1 MTTVEAEAE
10 RAKELLSVVDD
21 VAEVAETLPSGD
33 PRRSKLMAAVA
44 RTLDAAPPV
53 RTIVAAE
60 LLGVSDKTVR
70 AWAKEGVLVVQQDEP
85 RVLLDA
91 RRLYEIVVLVQD
103 LRDAGQTRGL
113 LDEVWRRLSDRA
125 LLDRDDLIESLG
137 QMQRGEGRMVRARA
151 AD

>member
-21 VAEVAETLPSGD
+21 VAEVAETLPPGD
-33 PRRSKLMAAVA
+33 PRRSKLLAAVA

-70 AWAKEGVLVVQQDEP
+70 AWAREGVLVVRQDEP

-91 RRLYEIVVLVQD
+91 RRLYEVVVLVDD
-103 LRDAGQTRGL
+103 LRKAGHTRGL
-113 LDEVWRRLSDRA
+113 LDEVWRRLSDGA
-125 LLDRDDLIESLG
+125 LLDRDDLTESFG
-137 QMQRGEGRMVRARA
+137 QMHKGEGRTVRARA
-151 AD
+151 PH

>member
-33 PRRSKLMAAVA
+33 PRRSKLLTAVA

-60 LLGVSDKTVR
+60 LLRVSDKTVR
-70 AWAKEGVLVVQQDEP
+70 AWAREGVLVVHQDEP

-91 RRLYEIVVLVQD
+91 RRLYEVVVLVQD
-103 LRDAGQTRGL
+103 LREAGQARGL

-137 QMQRGEGRMVRARA
+137 HMQRGEGRTVRARA
-151 AD
+151 VD